1 MVLKENRT
9 GLELRFFEI
18 ATKVVS
24 ELGLELY
31 DLEWSPNNG
40 DLCLYIMNPETKSAV
55 LDDCVKVDRAMSP
68 YIENETWMP
77 ENLTLE
83 VSSPGLFR
91 HLNQVKHF
99 QMSIDQELSLT
110 LNKNISEEQA
120 PDFPKSLRNNMKIKV
135 LLKAVSEDHIVI
147 EAKGTKV
154 NIPYTQIKKANL
166 ETDINYKE

>member
-1 MVLKENRT
+1 LVLKENRT
-9 GLELRFFEI
+9 GLELKFFEI
-18 ATKVVS
+18 ANKVVS

-31 DLEWSPNNG
+31 DLEWSPGSG
-40 DLCLYIMNPETKSAV
+40 DLCLYIMNPETKTAL
-55 LDDCVKVDRAMSP
+55 LDDCIKVDRAMSP
-68 YIENETWMP
+68 YVENETWMP

-99 QMSIDQELSLT
+99 EMSIDQDLTLT

-120 PDFPKSLRNNMKIKV
+120 PEFPKSMRNNMKIKV
-135 LLKAVSEDHIVI
+135 TLRSADADHIVI
-147 EAKGTKV
+147 ETKGIKV
-154 NIPYTQIKKANL
+154 NLPYTQIKKANL

>member
-1 MVLKENRT
+1 LVLKENRT
-9 GLELRFFEI
+9 GLELKFLEI
-18 ATKVVS
+18 ANKVIS
-24 ELGLELY
+24 EQGLELY
-31 DLEWSPNNG
+31 DLEWSPNSG

-55 LDDCVKVDRAMSP
+55 LDDCIKVDRAMSP

-99 QMSIDQELSLT
+99 QMSIDQDLT
-110 LNKNISEEQA
+110 LTLVKSISEEQA
-120 PDFPKSLRNNMKIKV
+120 PDFPKALRNNMKIKV
-135 LLKAVSEDHIVI
+135 MLKEANDDQIVV
-147 EAKGTKV
+147 EAKGIKV
-154 NIPYTQIKKANL
+154 TLPYTQIKKANL